1 MTWGWVPLVVGAI
14 SRIAAAAPVAG
25 RAEEVRRPIGVADLL
40 PAPVTAV
47 TDATVRFPVPAGVTI
62 VTTPDPAAERVGAY
76 LAELVDGRPSRPGTA
91 RPAGGIALLLDP
103 AYDAE
108 AYAVEVDGAGVTI
121 RAGGGAGLFWAVQTL
136 RQLMPVTGPI
146 VLPGVR
152 ITDRPRFAYRGVMLD
167 VARHFVD
174 VATVKRLID
183 LAAHY
188 KINHLHLHLSDDQG
202 WRLASD
208 TWPRLVTVGAA
219 TQVGGGPG
227 GYYTKDDYRQIVTYA
242 QERFVTV
249 VPEIDLPGHTN
260 AALVAYPELAYPGVR
275 PRPYTGTRVGFSA
288 LCPHRPRTD
297 AFLADVLGEVAALT
311 PGPYLH
317 IGGDEAFRMPA
328 ADYGAVVTRAQ
339 EIVARHGKTAVGWHE
354 LAGAPLHAGTVLQY
368 WGIGRR
374 ARKVAAAVAAGHRV
388 ILSPADRTYLDQRY
402 AWRGPG
408 RLWAGPISVER
419 AYDWDPAGYLVGV
432 DEAAVLGVE
441 APLWTERVSTR
452 DDLDY
457 LVFPRLAA
465 LAEIGWSPR
474 SARDWA
480 GFRHRLGAQA
490 PRWEA
495 LGVAFARVPG
505 VPWVR
510 EPEAPTLIPGPR
522 RDPDHPRADAS
533 GHPGA
538 ERRPV
543 DAGPR
548 PSEAEARP
556 ADAEARLVE
565 PGPHPAGAAARPAR
579 AEAPLT
585 PVPGSPQ

>member
-1 MTWGWVPLVVGAI
+1 MRWGWVPLAVGAI
-14 SRIAAAAPVAG
+14 TRIAAAPPVAR
-25 RAEEVRRPIGVADLL
+25 RAEEVRRPIGVADVL

-47 TDATVRFPVPAGVTI
+47 TDETVGFPIPAGVTI
-62 VTTPDPAAERVGAY
+62 VTTADPAAERVGAY
-76 LAELVDGRPSRPGTA
+76 LAELVGGRPPRPGDA

-103 AYDAE
+103 AYDEE
-108 AYAVEVDGAGVTI
+108 AYALEVDRAGVTI

-152 ITDRPRFAYRGVMLD
+152 IKDRPRFAYRGVMLD
-167 VARHFVD
+167 VARHFFD
-174 VATVKRLID
+174 VATVQRLID
-183 LAAHY
+183 LAALY

-202 WRLASD
+202 WRIASD

-227 GYYTKDDYRQIVTYA
+227 GYYTADEYRQIVAYA
-242 QERFVTV
+242 QERFITV

-260 AALVAYPELAYPGVR
+260 AILVAYPELAYPGVR

-297 AFLADVLGEVAALT
+297 AFLTDVLGEVAALT

-328 ADYGAVVTRAQ
+328 ADYAAIVTRAQ
-339 EIVARHGKTAVGWHE
+339 QIVADHGKTAVGWHE
-354 LAGAPLHAGTVLQY
+354 LAEAPLHAGTVLQY
-368 WGIGRR
+368 WGTGSR
-374 ARKVAAAVAAGHRV
+374 ARTVVAAVAAGHRV
-388 ILSPADRTYLDQRY
+388 IMSPADRTYLDQRY

-419 AYDWDPAGYLVGV
+419 AYDWDPASYLPGV
-432 DEAAVLGVE
+432 DESAILGVE
-441 APLWTERVSTR
+441 APLWTEDVSTR
-452 DDLDY
+452 DDLEY
-457 LVFPRLAA
+457 LAFPRLAA

-480 GFRHRLGAQA
+480 KFRHRLGAQA

-495 LGVAFARVPG
+495 LGVAFARAPG

-510 EPEAPTLIPGPR
+510 GPSAPTPIPGQRGGP
-522 RDPDHPRADAS
+522 
-533 GHPGA
+533 
-538 ERRPV
+538 ERPV
-543 DAGPR
+543 DDR
-548 PSEAEARP
+548 
-556 ADAEARLVE
+556 V
-565 PGPHPAGAAARPAR
+565 RPAR
-579 AEAPLT
+579 SVAQPSPPLGT
-585 PVPGSPQ
+585 PV